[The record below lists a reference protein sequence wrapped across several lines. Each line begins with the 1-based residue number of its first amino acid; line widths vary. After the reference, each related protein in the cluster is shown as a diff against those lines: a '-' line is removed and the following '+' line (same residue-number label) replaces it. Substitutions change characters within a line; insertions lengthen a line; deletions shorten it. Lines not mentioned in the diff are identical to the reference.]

1 MSLNKR
7 ILRLALPAIV
17 NNITVPLLGLCDTT
31 IAGHLGSPSYIGAM
45 ALGAMM
51 LNVIYWLCGFLRAGT
66 TGMTAQAFGAE
77 HYDLTR
83 DVLRKALTIA
93 LAIAFV
99 AICCISP
106 LRRLLFLI
114 LDPAPEVAP
123 LASQYFEICL
133 WAAPAQ
139 LAIMAISGWFI
150 GLQNTLVP
158 MLIAVGINVIN
169 IALSIS
175 FVWGFNLGF
184 PGVAYGTLTANWIG
198 LVAAVAFVA
207 ARLRRLPDQE
217 CGRRV
222 AWGRFFKV
230 NTDLFFR
237 SACIMAVS
245 LIMTSIGSRIGE
257 ITLAANAVM
266 MQFFLFFS
274 YFMDGFAFA
283 GEAIVGKA
291 AGAQDF
297 IAIRRG
303 VKALLGWGAAMAV
316 IFLLIYI
323 LLPDI
328 IVAFITDVNEV
339 RLAVADMHLWLALL
353 PPITVSA
360 FIFDGVFIGL
370 ARSRDLLVTTL
381 IATSAFVAIAFIPG
395 GSQSLPSNSLLWLA
409 FETYL
414 LLRGIL
420 LAACFMKFQRISLT
434 L

>member
-1 MSLNKR
+1 MSLNNR

-114 LDPAPEVAP
+114 LDPALEVAP

-175 FVWGFNLGF
+175 FVWGFDLGF
-184 PGVAYGTLTANWIG
+184 AGVAYGTLTANWIG

-207 ARLRRLPDQE
+207 ARLRRLPDRE

-245 LIMTSIGSRIGE
+245 LIMTSIGSRIGD
-257 ITLAANAVM
+257 ITLATNAVM

-291 AGAQDF
+291 AGAHDF

-303 VKALLGWGAAMAV
+303 VNALMAWGAAMAAL
-316 IFLLIYI
+316 FLLIYI

-339 RLAVADMHLWLALL
+339 RLAVADMHIWLALL

-370 ARSRDLLVTTL
+370 AKSRDLLVTTL
-381 IATSAFVAIAFIPG
+381 IATLAFVAIAFIPG
-395 GSQSLPSNSLLWLA
+395 GIHSIPSNSLLWLA

-420 LAACFMKFQRISLT
+420 LAACFMKFQRFSLT